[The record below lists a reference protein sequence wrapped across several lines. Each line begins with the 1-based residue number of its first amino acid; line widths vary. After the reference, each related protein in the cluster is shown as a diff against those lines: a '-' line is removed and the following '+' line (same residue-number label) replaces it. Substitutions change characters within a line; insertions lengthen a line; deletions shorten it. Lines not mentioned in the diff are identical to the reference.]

1 MLLYLTRSLTCV
13 RFIYIYIERERERER
28 EREYKEPRD
37 GGRVL
42 TSLHVATH

>member
-1 MLLYLTRSLTCV
+1 MLDLYIY
-13 RFIYIYIERERERER
+13 IYIYIERERERER

-42 TSLHVATH
+42 TSIHVATH